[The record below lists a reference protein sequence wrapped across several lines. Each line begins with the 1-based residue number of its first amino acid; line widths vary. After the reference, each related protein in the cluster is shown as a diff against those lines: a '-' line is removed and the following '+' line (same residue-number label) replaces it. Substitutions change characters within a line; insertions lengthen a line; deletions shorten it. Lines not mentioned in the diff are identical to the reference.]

1 MSKTSRHY
9 YTADDLRDAV
19 EDEQAKFIVW
29 RHQVLRELRACL
41 GQDTAA
47 AIPDGTPRSFTDIRP
62 PFPPCQGAS
71 ICLGQALAFTCFR
84 RDCGLLL
91 RLDDGHN
98 SS

>member
-41 GQDTAA
+41 G
-47 AIPDGTPRSFTDIRP
+47 RIRP
-62 PFPPCQGAS
+62 AAKTEQH
-71 ICLGQALAFTCFR
+71 
-84 RDCGLLL
+84 
-91 RLDDGHN
+91 DDGNNETLKRSGEKHR
-98 SS
+98 